1 MVRFSEELLRSGRTP
16 ALVGVITRT
25 KDWAILTTQHWYRI
39 PVKNAPENLELA
51 RYLAFYQTRV
61 FGAEKWA
68 VNYYA
73 RVKAITV
80 TRRIELLPNEPD
92 HPRAN
97 EDYYRLEIEELK
109 KLPNPILSQRRRRIV
124 FIPTTLER
132 LLTAKEINELYYTSP
147 IEARLYRYLRTAEL
161 QPERQFFVRDRGRGY
176 FLDLAV
182 FCEKGKIDVECDGE
196 TYHSGRERAQADR
209 QRDNRLTARGW
220 RILRFSGSE
229 INSDLSGCV
238 AMVQRVVKR
247 LGGIKTG
254 KPQHKTQ
261 NPTGYHQFR
270 QLQNSNGLPAG
281 KYPTNRIKRDR

>member
-1 MVRFSEELLRSGRTP
+1 MIRFSEKLLRSGQTP
-16 ALVGVITRT
+16 ALVGIVTRI

-61 FGAEKWA
+61 FGKEKWA
-68 VNYYA
+68 VNYYT
-73 RVKAITV
+73 RIKAITV
-80 TRRIELLPNEPD
+80 TRRIQLLPDEPD

-97 EDYYRLEIEELK
+97 EDYYRLEVEDLK
-109 KLPNPILSQRRRRIV
+109 KLPSPIPSQRRRRLV

-132 LLTAKEINELYYTSP
+132 LFTVQEINELYYTSP
-147 IEARLYRYLRTAEL
+147 IEERLFRSLKTAGL
-161 QPERQFFVRDRGRGY
+161 MPERQFYVQDRKGGY

-182 FCEKGKIDVECDGE
+182 FCQKGKIDIECDGE
-196 TYHSGRERAQADR
+196 TYHSGREKAQADR

-247 LGGIKTG
+247 LGGIE
-254 KPQHKTQ
+254 
-261 NPTGYHQFR
+261 
-270 QLQNSNGLPAG
+270 
-281 KYPTNRIKRDR
+281 I